1 MFRPLQTALSFTLLY
16 APADA
21 ASATKNES
29 AAPSPVLEIVSF
41 KLIDGSDEGTFLDAA
56 RGTENMLR
64 ARGSL
69 IRRFLVKDENG
80 LWTDIIEWTSMEEAL
95 SAAEAVMQEPDF
107 AAFGAMIDGPTV
119 EMRHAPIL
127 WRMD

>member
-1 MFRPLQTALSFTLLY
+1 MFRPLHTAVSVALVC
-16 APADA
+16 APADGLRA
-21 ASATKNES
+21 ASNATS
-29 AAPSPVLEIVSF
+29 TRQPVMEIVSF
-41 KLIDGSDEGTFLDAA
+41 KLTQDADETAFLAAA
-56 RGTENMLR
+56 RDTEAMLR

-69 IRRFLVKDENG
+69 IRRFLVKDESG

-107 AAFGAMIDGPTV
+107 AAFGAMIDGTTV
-119 EMRHAPIL
+119 DMRHAPIL